1 MSDKEPLIWK
11 ITFNRDME
19 ESDFRDM
26 REMFGDKLLQE
37 DTRSIVVAFDSV
49 IDYLAFVAAFG
60 IRTKV

>member
-1 MSDKEPLIWK
+1 MSNKEPLIRE

-37 DTRSIVVAFDSV
+37 DTRSIVVAFDGDM
-49 IDYLAFVAAFG
+49 DYFAFVAAFG
-60 IRTKV
+60 MKEV